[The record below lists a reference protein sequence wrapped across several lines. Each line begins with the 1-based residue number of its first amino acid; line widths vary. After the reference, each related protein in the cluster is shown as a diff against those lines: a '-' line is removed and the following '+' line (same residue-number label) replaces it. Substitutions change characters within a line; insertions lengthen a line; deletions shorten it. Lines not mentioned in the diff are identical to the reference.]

1 MKKRL
6 LALWL
11 ISSSTFAGSSM
22 DVGTIKGVFVK
33 PNGTIAVSL
42 QQGFPNAKTS
52 GQCENSNGWAGLG
65 TSENIFKSA
74 LLSAK
79 ATQDT
84 VKIVIEGCEG
94 GWYRIKELYIE

>member
-6 LALWL
+6 LALLL

-42 QQGFPNAKTS
+42 Q
-52 GQCENSNGWAGLG
+52 
-65 TSENIFKSA
+65 
-74 LLSAK
+74 
-79 ATQDT
+79 
-84 VKIVIEGCEG
+84 
-94 GWYRIKELYIE
+94 